1 MKKFIADYLTFTRKE
16 RIAVLLLLSV
26 LLFVFFLPS
35 FSKFFIPNKRIET
48 DTSWISKMKQ
58 LEDYDSNPPI
68 KNNYSQDESADNY
81 QFEPSVTEAEKKL
94 FYFDPNTISKEQW
107 EQLGISAKTATTIQ
121 NYLLKGGSFKTPEDL
136 KKIYGLKQQDY
147 ERLLPYIKIATAK
160 EQVTTYDKVAT
171 EKKETPNNNLP
182 HNYTITDINKADTSA
197 FIKLPGIGSKLAS
210 RIVNFRE
217 KLGGFYSVEQIR
229 ETYGIQD
236 SVYQKIKPYLQIGNT
251 PVRKININTAS
262 ADELKS
268 HPYIKSNIALPVIA
282 YRNEHGVFSKVEDLK
297 KVIVVTN
304 EMYEKIAPYLTVQ

>member
-68 KNNYSQDESADNY
+68 KNNYSQDESAGNY
-81 QFEPSVTEAEKKL
+81 QFEPSVVESEKKL

-107 EQLGISAKTATTIQ
+107 EQLGISAKTVTTIH

-160 EQVTTYDKVAT
+160 EQVLTYDKVAT

-197 FIKLPGIGSKLAS
+197 FIKLPGIGSKLAG

-268 HPYIKSNIALPVIA
+268 HPYIKSNIAIPVIA
-282 YRNEHGVFSKVEDLK
+282 YRNEHGVFSKVEDLR

-304 EMYEKIAPYLTVQ
+304 EMYEKIAPYLTA